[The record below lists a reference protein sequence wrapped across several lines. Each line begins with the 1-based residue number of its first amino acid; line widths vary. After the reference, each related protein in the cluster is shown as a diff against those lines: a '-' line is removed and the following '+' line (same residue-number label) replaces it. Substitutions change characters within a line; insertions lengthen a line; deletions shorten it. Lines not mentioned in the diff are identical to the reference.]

1 MARPR
6 SFDTDKVLDVAM
18 YVFWKNGYTATS
30 LDDITKA
37 TGVNKPSLYAAF
49 GDKSSLFQHVLSRYH
64 AMLLAF
70 MKASL
75 AEDPPRDS
83 IRKWFLGFLP
93 SCAGSTAKG
102 CLSVNTTLEAASIDE
117 EIVRAVEAFDRREEA
132 LLEAAIRRG
141 VKSGDFADDLD
152 PKAAALH
159 LMAAQK
165 GFLVLARARPS
176 QANTRRAM
184 EQALSA
190 LDCHS

>member
-6 SFDTDKVLDVAM
+6 SFDTDEVLNAAM
-18 YVFWKNGYTATS
+18 EVFWRTGYTATS
-30 LDDITKA
+30 LDDITA
-37 TGVNKPSLYAAF
+37 VTGVNKPSLYAAF
-49 GDKSSLFQHVLSRYH
+49 GDKSSLFQHVLKRYH
-64 AMLLAF
+64 AMLLTY

-75 AEDPPRDS
+75 AEDPPRDN

-93 SCAGSTAKG
+93 SCAGSTARG
-102 CLSVNTTLEAASIDE
+102 CLSVNTTLEAASVNDDVVKAI
-117 EIVRAVEAFDRREEA
+117 EAFDRREEA

-165 GFLVLARARPS
+165 GFLVLGRGRPS
-176 QANTRRAM
+176 PTHTRRAM
-184 EQALSA
+184 EHALSA
-190 LDCHS
+190 LDRR

>member
-6 SFDTDKVLDVAM
+6 SFDTDKVLDTAM
-18 YVFWKNGYTATS
+18 QVFWKKGYTATS
-30 LDDITKA
+30 LDGITEA

-49 GDKSSLFQHVLSRYH
+49 GDKSSLFQHVLKRYH
-64 AMLLAF
+64 AMLLAY

-83 IRKWFLGFLP
+83 IRKWFLSFLP
-93 SCAGSTAKG
+93 SCAGAAAKG
-102 CLSVNTTLEAASIDE
+102 CLSVNTTLEAASVDE
-117 EIVRAVEAFDRREEA
+117 EVVKAVEAFDRREEA

-141 VKSGDFADDLD
+141 VKFGDFSKNID
-152 PKAAALH
+152 PKSAALH

-165 GFLVLARARPS
+165 GFLVLARAHPS
-176 QANTRRAM
+176 PANTRRAM

-190 LDCHS
+190 LDR

>member
-6 SFDTDKVLDVAM
+6 SFDTDKVLDTAM
-18 YVFWKNGYTATS
+18 QVFWKKGYTATS
-30 LDDITKA
+30 LDGITEA

-49 GDKSSLFQHVLSRYH
+49 GDKSSLFQHVLKRYH
-64 AMLLAF
+64 AMLLAY

-83 IRKWFLGFLP
+83 IRKWFLSFLP
-93 SCAGSTAKG
+93 SCAGAAAKG
-102 CLSVNTTLEAASIDE
+102 CLSVNTTLEAASVDE
-117 EIVRAVEAFDRREEA
+117 EVVKAVEAFDRREES

-141 VKSGDFADDLD
+141 VKFGDFSKNID
-152 PKAAALH
+152 PKSAALH

-165 GFLVLARARPS
+165 GFLVLARAHPS
-176 QANTRRAM
+176 PANTRRAM

-190 LDCHS
+190 LDR